1 MMAGADVGFGYAY
14 LYRGSAGGIVY
25 VLALESVQVG
35 AAIACVG
42 LCRPWSE
49 RVPGWV
55 PGLGGRTIPRRLPM
69 VLGGIGN
76 ALLYLI
82 VYYVATRFALAA
94 LSWPPGWTPAQGMS
108 TGQTWVLALCYAP
121 MLLWPAALTVAL
133 VGYRRRWMPR
143 TREARS

>member
-69 VLGGIGN
+69 VLGGIGD

-94 LSWPPGWTPAQGMS
+94 LSRPPGWTPAQGMS

-121 MLLWPAALTVAL
+121 MLLWPVALTVAL
-133 VGYRRRWMPR
+133 IGYWRRR
-143 TREARS
+143 TARIS

>member
-1 MMAGADVGFGYAY
+1 M
-14 LYRGSAGGIVY
+14 
-25 VLALESVQVG
+25 
-35 AAIACVG
+35 
-42 LCRPWSE
+42 
-49 RVPGWV
+49 PGWV

-94 LSWPPGWTPAQGMS
+94 LSRPPGWTPAQGMS

-121 MLLWPAALTVAL
+121 MLLWPVALTVAL
-133 VGYRRRWMPR
+133 IGYWRRR
-143 TREARS
+143 TARIS

>member
-14 LYRGSAGGIVY
+14 LYRGSAGGIIY
-25 VLALESVQVG
+25 VLALESVHVG

-42 LCRPWSE
+42 LCPPWRE
-49 RVPGWV
+49 RGPGWG
-55 PGLGGRTIPRRLPM
+55 PGQGGRTIPRRLPM

-94 LSWPPGWTPAQGMS
+94 LSRPPGWTPAQGMS

-121 MLLWPAALTVAL
+121 MLLWPVALTVAL
-133 VGYRRRWMPR
+133 IGYWRRR
-143 TREARS
+143 TARIS